1 MSAYGEIK
9 RTHSAAPLPSTTWAH
24 PAADDGRHGGVY
36 ITVHH
41 LTLPTAR
48 ALPGLLN
55 YLAAVFAKEVEGG
68 LTYPQ
73 EDKMHQETFEAYFF
87 AADVFVGV
95 VGQSPG
101 TATTAAGADRQTL
114 DIEKERDGRMWEE
127 CIAGFYYVRITGR
140 CCCNILLYME
150 LMYVF
155 RLNPIILV
163 GRLM

>member
-9 RTHSAAPLPSTTWAH
+9 RTHSAAPLLSTTWAH
-24 PAADDGRHGGVY
+24 PAAEKHRGDY

-41 LTLPTAR
+41 LTLLTAR
-48 ALPGLLN
+48 ALPGLLK
-55 YLAAVFAKEVEGG
+55 YLAAVFAKEVEDG

-73 EDKMHQETFEAYFF
+73 EGEMLQGTFEAYFF

-95 VGQSPG
+95 VGPSPR
-101 TATTAAGADRQTL
+101 TATTAAGSDRQTL
-114 DIEKERDGRMWEE
+114 DIEKERGGRMWEE
-127 CIAGFYYVRITGR
+127 CIAGFYYVRITDRFR
-140 CCCNILLYME
+140 CYSLLYME

-163 GRLM
+163 GHLM